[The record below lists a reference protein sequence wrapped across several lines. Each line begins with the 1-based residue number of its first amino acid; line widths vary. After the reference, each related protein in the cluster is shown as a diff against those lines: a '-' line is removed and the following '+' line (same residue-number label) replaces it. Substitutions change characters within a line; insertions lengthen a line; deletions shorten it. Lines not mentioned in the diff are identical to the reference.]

1 MNKYQEAL
9 ERLCCDCGEF
19 DDSYYNCK
27 LRAKG
32 ERCDE
37 YKTLQELINNMKFVE
52 EVQTPDYIRVQK
64 ELWESKK

>member
-9 ERLCCDCGEF
+9 
-19 DDSYYNCK
+19 DSVKDYVLYY
-27 LRAKG
+27 AKEIESG
-32 ERCDE
+32 SILDQNFA
-37 YKTLQELINNMKFVE
+37 TLQELVDNMKFVE